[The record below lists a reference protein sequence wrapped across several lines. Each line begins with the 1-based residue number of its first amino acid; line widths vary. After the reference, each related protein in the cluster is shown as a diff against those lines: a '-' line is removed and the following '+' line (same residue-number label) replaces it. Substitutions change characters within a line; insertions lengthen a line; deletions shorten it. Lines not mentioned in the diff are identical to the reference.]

1 MHILITGK
9 LNDID
14 LLIIYVTIQNF
25 ICNGSSYTIE
35 SDLINYAMLS

>member
-1 MHILITGK
+1 MHSLITGN

-25 ICNGSSYTIE
+25 ICNRSFYTVE
-35 SDLINYAMLS
+35 SDLTN

>member
-25 ICNGSSYTIE
+25 ICTRSFYTIE
-35 SDLINYAMLS
+35 SDLMKLAYI